1 MDAAPV
7 DECYGLRQ
15 GVEFEV
21 GIGMRHYVAGYLRGQ
36 RGEVQAPRP
45 VSLRR
50 PPDGSIAEGT
60 VAVEE
65 YDSQIIV
72 SHNEK
77 GNAAMKKSSR
87 STSMERRDFL
97 AAAAAATVAAPFR
110 PGGSPALAPTPIQEQ
125 EPAPP
130 PALGNGEPPALQF
143 QAYPGGTGALMEKLW
158 RETGGNPFE
167 RRAIDIE
174 RWSGAVPTSEA
185 DLAFL
190 PVHRLAA
197 LIRARHISSSDLTE
211 VYLDRLKRLDPV
223 LLCAVTILE
232 GRAREEARQADL
244 DITAGQWRG
253 PLHGIPYGLKDLFAV
268 AGTRTTWGAA
278 EFSGQFTRYDSEVV
292 VRLREAGAVLAAKL
306 ATGEFARGDQWYRGR
321 TLNPWNLD
329 EGSSG
334 SSAGPGS
341 ATAAACVAFAIGTET
356 QGSIVSPSR
365 RCGLTALRPTF
376 GRVSRYGG
384 MVLSW
389 SMDKTGP
396 MCRSALDCA
405 LVFNAIHG
413 ADDKDPAS
421 LTAPFRFDPDPDL
434 GAMRIGYSEDA
445 PESFVD
451 ALREMGADPRPVPE
465 IPQGSSNSLGVE
477 SSAAFDFHVARDGE
491 PEPLPQDLEPGERR
505 RRGRFRGG
513 RDVRALDFVQSQRRR
528 HLLMKDMAEFMADFD
543 MFVSGSGHVGLTN
556 QTGHPA
562 AVVPYDFGVRNPDSE
577 SPTEMPLTT
586 TLIGNLF
593 ADDKILSV
601 AHAFQMRSDWHSRR
615 PDVG

>member
-1 MDAAPV
+1 M
-7 DECYGLRQ
+7 
-15 GVEFEV
+15 
-21 GIGMRHYVAGYLRGQ
+21 
-36 RGEVQAPRP
+36 
-45 VSLRR
+45 
-50 PPDGSIAEGT
+50 
-60 VAVEE
+60 
-65 YDSQIIV
+65 
-72 SHNEK
+72 
-77 GNAAMKKSSR
+77 SSR
-87 STSMERRDFL
+87 RTTPGMAGTRPKAGHDADSPAEAALASPIERRRFL
-97 AAAAAATVAAPFR
+97 AAAAGAAAAASLR
-110 PGGSPALAPTPIQEQ
+110 PESLGGEAALPGAVPATPPLPRTPQQ
-125 EPAPP
+125 QAAAPP
-130 PALGNGEPPALQF
+130 PVPLGNGEPPALQF

-158 RETGGNPFE
+158 HETGGNPFE
-167 RRAIDIE
+167 RTGIDIE
-174 RWSGAVPTSEA
+174 RWSGPVPTRAE

-197 LIRARHISSSDLTE
+197 LIRARDVSSSELTE
-211 VYLDRLKRLDPV
+211 IYLDRLKRLDPV

-244 DITAGQWRG
+244 EIAAGDWRG

-268 AGTRTTWGAA
+268 AGTRTTWGSA
-278 EFSGQFTRYDSEVV
+278 EFSRQFTRYDSEVA
-292 VRLREAGAVLAAKL
+292 VRLRDAGAVLAAKL
-306 ATGEFARGDQWYRGR
+306 ATGEFARGDRWYRGR
-321 TLNPWNLD
+321 TLNPWNLE

-413 ADDKDPAS
+413 ADEKDPAS

-434 GAMRIGYSEDA
+434 AAMRIGYAEDA
-445 PESFVD
+445 PESFVK
-451 ALREMGADPRPVPE
+451 ALRALGADPRPVPE

-491 PEPLPQDLEPGERR
+491 PEPLPDDLDPAERR
-505 RRGRFRGG
+505 SRGRFRGG

-528 HLLMKDMAEFMADFD
+528 HILMKEMAEVMQDFD
-543 MFVSGSGHVGLTN
+543 MFVTGSGLAGLTN

-562 AVVPYDFGVRNPDSE
+562 AVVPYGYGVRNPDSE

-586 TLIGNLF
+586 TLIGDLF

-601 AHAFQMRSDWHSRR
+601 AHAFQKGTDGPVPVSWT
-615 PDVG
+615 GEYCG

>member
-1 MDAAPV
+1 MSSLQNTPGPVDPRRRERDNEGAPAEAAP
-7 DECYGLRQ
+7 
-15 GVEFEV
+15 
-21 GIGMRHYVAGYLRGQ
+21 
-36 RGEVQAPRP
+36 
-45 VSLRR
+45 
-50 PPDGSIAEGT
+50 T
-60 VAVEE
+60 
-65 YDSQIIV
+65 
-72 SHNEK
+72 
-77 GNAAMKKSSR
+77 
-87 STSMERRDFL
+87 STIERRRFL
-97 AAAAAATVAAPFR
+97 ATAAAAAAAGTLDPASLDASTAPATER
-110 PGGSPALAPTPIQEQ
+110 PGPVLQTPPQEV
-125 EPAPP
+125 APP
-130 PALGNGEPPALQF
+130 VPLGNGEPPALQF
-143 QAYPGGTGALMEKLW
+143 QAHPGGTGALMEKLW
-158 RETGGNPFE
+158 HESGGDPFE
-167 RRAIDIE
+167 RAEIDIG
-174 RWSGAVPTSEA
+174 RWDGPVPTREE
-185 DLAFL
+185 DIVFL
-190 PVHRLAA
+190 PVHQLAA
-197 LIRARHISSSDLTE
+197 LIRERRITSSELTE
-211 VYLDRLKRLDPV
+211 VYLGRLKRLDPV

-244 DITAGQWRG
+244 EIAAGEWRG

-268 AGTRTTWGAA
+268 AGTRTTWGSA
-278 EFSGQFTRYDSEVV
+278 EFSHQFTRFDSEVV
-292 VRLREAGAVLAAKL
+292 VRLRQAGAVLATKL
-306 ATGEFARGDQWYRGR
+306 ATGEFARGDRWYRGR

-341 ATAAACVAFAIGTET
+341 ATAAGCVAFAIGTET

-413 ADDKDPAS
+413 SDEKDPAS
-421 LTAPFRFDPDPDL
+421 LTVPFRFDSAIDI
-434 GAMRIGYSEDA
+434 GTMRIGYTDDA
-445 PESFVD
+445 PESFVE
-451 ALREMGADPRPVPE
+451 ALRGLGADPQPMPE
-465 IPQGSSNSLGVE
+465 IPDGRSNSLGVE

-491 PEPLPQDLEPGERR
+491 PEPIPQDLDDDERR
-505 RRGRFRGG
+505 RRSRFRGG

-528 HLLMKDMAEFMADFD
+528 HILMKEMAEVMKDFD
-543 MFVSGSGHVGLTN
+543 VFVSGSGLVGLTN

-562 AVVPYDFGVRNPDSE
+562 AVVPYDFGMRNPDSE

-601 AHAFQMRSDWHSRR
+601 AHAFQRWTDWHSRR
-615 PDVG
+615 PDIE

>member
-1 MDAAPV
+1 MTSPTTPRGPLDGRTTARGHKGAPA
-7 DECYGLRQ
+7 ETPL
-15 GVEFEV
+15 
-21 GIGMRHYVAGYLRGQ
+21 AG
-36 RGEVQAPRP
+36 A
-45 VSLRR
+45 
-50 PPDGSIAEGT
+50 I
-60 VAVEE
+60 
-65 YDSQIIV
+65 
-72 SHNEK
+72 
-77 GNAAMKKSSR
+77 
-87 STSMERRDFL
+87 ERRRFL
-97 AAAAAATVAAPFR
+97 AAAAAAATTATLRPNSLGADAP
-110 PGGSPALAPTPIQEQ
+110 PAGPASPLPQAPQQPQP
-125 EPAPP
+125 PAP
-130 PALGNGEPPALQF
+130 LGNGEPPALQF

-158 RETGGNPFE
+158 HETGGNPFE
-167 RRAIDIE
+167 RTPIEIE
-174 RWSGAVPTSEA
+174 RWSGPVPGDEQ
-185 DLAFL
+185 DIAFL

-197 LIRARHISSSDLTE
+197 LIRARELSSVDLTE
-211 VYLDRLKRLDPV
+211 IYLERLKRLDPV

-244 DITAGQWRG
+244 DAAAGEWRG

-268 AGTRTTWGAA
+268 AGTRTTWGSA
-278 EFSGQFTRYDSEVV
+278 EFSHQFTRHDSEVA
-292 VRLREAGAVLAAKL
+292 VRLREAGAVLVAKL
-306 ATGEFARGDQWYRGR
+306 ATGEFARGDRWYRGR
-321 TLNPWNLD
+321 TLNPWNLE

-376 GRVSRYGG
+376 GRVSRHGG

-413 ADDKDPAS
+413 ADAKDPAS

-434 GAMRIGYSEDA
+434 SAMRIGYTEDA

-451 ALREMGADPRPVPE
+451 ALRAMGADPQPMPE
-465 IPQGSSNSLGVE
+465 IPSGGSNSLGVE
-477 SSAAFDFHVARDGE
+477 SSAAFDFHVARGGE
-491 PEPLPQDLEPGERR
+491 PEPLPQDLDPAERR
-505 RRGRFRGG
+505 TRGRFRGG

-528 HLLMKDMAEFMADFD
+528 HILMREMDQAMRGVD
-543 MFVSGSGHVGLTN
+543 MFASGSGLVGLTN

-601 AHAFQMRSDWHSRR
+601 AHAFQRGTDWHRRR
-615 PDVG
+615 PDIG